1 MAENGPAGDG
11 QRQDNAPSG
20 DSVPL
25 SPQDGAPVSPQAGP
39 AGTGPAPGR
48 PGAGFTSGDV
58 LDEALPGPS
67 LAASANAAAGTG
79 WAYDRI
85 SDDELIGVLGAW
97 QRTESWA
104 AARLSAVAEL
114 IRRRPA
120 DACRDRATH
129 GGNPVPWGKFC
140 ADEVAVAMNISR
152 WAAEKMAGLAHD
164 LATRLPLTCK
174 ALREGGIDAYKAQV
188 IAEATRC
195 LDDAAAAVAEAAIID
210 ALSGKTPGQIRALIA
225 RAVLKAD
232 PGAAR
237 KRREQA
243 QQDARVELWRE
254 DAGTAAI
261 VSFGLPPD
269 EALAADQQITTRA
282 MELKAA
288 GVPGSMDRLRV
299 RAYLDALLGQDTT
312 TRYFTGARPA
322 GGGMPPAQPVR
333 PSDGTS
339 PGEPGE
345 PGYRGEPGQSGRPGD
360 DTSPGE
366 PGEPGYCGEP
376 GQSGRPG
383 DGTSPGQSGQSGQPG
398 DGTSPGES
406 GPPGESG
413 QCGTSGESGGTGQ
426 PAAHS
431 HPAARINLTVPMATL
446 LGLAEHPG
454 EASGFGPIDPALARV
469 LAAQA
474 AGHPATSWCVTVT
487 DSAGHPLA
495 HGCGHPGR
503 RRQKTARS
511 TGPARP
517 GTQPPRDP
525 ARDTGLAGLG
535 SSTGPPG
542 QPTFSTNGPPGRYGA
557 WRLRPPGPEG
567 TALPDL
573 TVDLEPIPAS
583 DCDHSHQTAS
593 HDPSR
598 HLRHLVEIRD
608 GECTWPPCRREAR
621 RCDYDHT
628 VAWEDGG
635 RTCACNGGPRCRHH
649 HHQKQAAGWRLEQSQ
664 PGYHTW
670 TTPAGRAYT
679 KGSTTYPI

>member
-1 MAENGPAGDG
+1 MAENRPTGDG
-11 QRQDNAPSG
+11 QREDNTLPG
-20 DSVPL
+20 GGVPL
-25 SPQDGAPVSPQAGP
+25 SPQAGAPASPQAGP
-39 AGTGPAPGR
+39 AATWSAPGR
-48 PGAGFTSGDV
+48 PGAGFASGDV
-58 LDEALPGPS
+58 LDKALPGPS
-67 LAASANAAAGTG
+67 LAASANAAAGSG
-79 WAYDRI
+79 WAYDQL

-104 AARLSAVAEL
+104 AAGRLSAVAEL

-120 DACRDRATH
+120 DACRDRATR

-195 LDDAAAAVAEAAIID
+195 LDDAAAAAAEAAIIG
-210 ALSGKTPGQIRALIA
+210 ALAGKTPGQIRALIA

-243 QQDARVELWRE
+243 QQDSRVELWRE

-312 TRYFTGARPA
+312 TRYTTGAHPT
-322 GGGMPPAQPVR
+322 G
-333 PSDGTS
+333 DGS
-339 PGEPGE
+339 P
-345 PGYRGEPGQSGRPGD
+345 PGQPGRPGD
-360 DTSPGE
+360 GTPPG
-366 PGEPGYCGEP
+366 G
-376 GQSGRPG
+376 SGRPG
-383 DGTSPGQSGQSGQPG
+383 DGTAPGQPG
-398 DGTSPGES
+398 HPGESGRPGEGTSPGGS
-406 GPPGESG
+406 GRPGA
-413 QCGTSGESGGTGQ
+413 SGEPGRPGR
-426 PAAHS
+426 PAGHSS
-431 HPAARINLTVPMATL
+431 HPAARINLTVPLATL

-454 EASGFGPIDPALARV
+454 EASGFGPIDPALARA

-487 DSAGHPLA
+487 DSAGHPVA
-495 HGCGHPGR
+495 HGCGRPGR

-517 GTQPPRDP
+517 DTQPPRNP
-525 ARDTGLAGLG
+525 PRDTGPAGLG
-535 SSTGPPG
+535 STTGPPR
-542 QPTFSTNGPPGRYGA
+542 QPTFSTNGPLGGYGI
-557 WRLRPPGPEG
+557 WRLRPPSPEG
-567 TALPDL
+567 TALADL
-573 TVDLEPIPAS
+573 TVDLEPIPVS

-621 RCDYDHT
+621 RCDYEHT
-628 VAWEDGG
+628 IAFENGG
-635 RTCACNGGPRCRHH
+635 LTCACNGGPRCRHH

-670 TTPAGRAYT
+670 TTPAGRTYT
-679 KGSTTYPI
+679 TGPTTYPI